1 LGERLEQ
8 NIEPKSLKKM
18 PKNKDKRIKAF
29 SEAFCVYDLYK
40 NLTKIFE
47 RKEKELQE
55 KKDSG
60 EFDQEAYNEYSKLA
74 LKTEIA
80 SLVNIS
86 TDKVEYY
93 HTLMK
98 EYIDNKKY

>member
-1 LGERLEQ
+1 
-8 NIEPKSLKKM
+8 
-18 PKNKDKRIKAF
+18 
-29 SEAFCVYDLYK
+29 VYDLYK

-55 KKDSG
+55 KKDSR
-60 EFDQEAYNEYSKLA
+60 EFDGDAYNEYSKLA

-86 TDKVEYY
+86 TDKVGYY

-98 EYIDNKKY
+98 EYINNKKYKELITGFSN